1 MVGAGAWL
9 GLAGALAGP
18 LVALGLLGTPARG
31 SVDVRALQQGAGP
44 APASGAP
51 SAPSAQPA
59 QPVVVP
65 VVQRGDGRPVVVA
78 GESVRRGTG
87 PLRRFTVEVEGGLG
101 VDPVGFARAVE
112 ATLSDARSWG
122 AAGRSSFQRVASG
135 PVAFRV
141 VLASPDTTDRLCR
154 PLRTGGTYS
163 CANGE
168 RAVINSRRWLRG
180 ATSYARDPAGY
191 RQYVVNHEV
200 GHTLDHRH
208 ERCPGAGRP
217 APVMVQ
223 QTKGLGGCAK
233 NAWPYPA

>member
-1 MVGAGAWL
+1 MGW
-9 GLAGALAGP
+9 GLVGALAGP
-18 LVALGLLGTPARG
+18 LVALGLLGAPAPDSPARG
-31 SVDVRALQQGAGP
+31 TMQQQEPRPVVA
-44 APASGAP
+44 AGAP
-51 SAPSAQPA
+51 SPA
-59 QPVVVP
+59 AARVRPVVVS
-65 VVQRGDGRPVVVA
+65 VVQHGDGRPVVVA
-78 GESVRRGTG
+78 GQSVRRGTG

-101 VDPVGFARAVE
+101 IDPLEFARAVE
-112 ATLSDARSWG
+112 GTLADPRSWG

-135 PVAFRV
+135 PVDFRV

-180 ATSYARDPAGY
+180 ATSYAGDTATY

>member
-1 MVGAGAWL
+1 MVGPGVWL
-9 GLAGALAGP
+9 GLTGALAGP
-18 LVALGLLGTPARG
+18 LVALGLLGSSGPGG
-31 SVDVRALQQGAGP
+31 SAAGQQQASAT
-44 APASGAP
+44 APASPAP
-51 SAPSAQPA
+51 SGGSTGPA
-59 QPVVVP
+59 VVP
-65 VVQRGDGRPVVVA
+65 VVEHGDGRPVVVR

-87 PLRRFTVEVEGGLG
+87 PLRRFMVEVEGGLG
-101 VDPVGFARAVE
+101 VDPVEFARAVE
-112 ATLSDARSWG
+112 ATLADPRSWG
-122 AAGRSSFQRVASG
+122 ADGRSSTQRVASG

-168 RAVINSRRWLRG
+168 RAVINARRWLRG
-180 ATSYARDPAGY
+180 ATSYAGDTAAY

-200 GHTLDHRH
+200 GHTLGHGH

-233 NAWPYPA
+233 NAWPYPT

>member
-1 MVGAGAWL
+1 M

-18 LVALGLLGTPARG
+18 LVALGMLG
-31 SVDVRALQQGAGP
+31 SP
-44 APASGAP
+44 APAGSTGGPVEQQAPRLAASSGTP
-51 SAPSAQPA
+51 TPTPA
-59 QPVVVP
+59 GRRVEPATVP
-65 VVQRGDGRPVVVA
+65 VVQRGDGKPAVVP
-78 GESVRRGTG
+78 GQSVRRGTG
-87 PLRRFTVEVEGGLG
+87 PLLRFAVEVEGGLG
-101 VDPVGFARAVE
+101 IDGVAFARQVE
-112 ATLSDARSWG
+112 ATLADPRSWG
-122 AAGRSSFQRVASG
+122 AAGRASFQRVASG

-180 ATSYARDPAGY
+180 AASYAGDTAAY

-200 GHTLDHRH
+200 GHTLGHRH
-208 ERCPGAGRP
+208 EGCPGAGRP

-223 QTKGLGGCAK
+223 QTKGLGGCAR